1 MFDDPF
7 PVTAII
13 LAGGQGLR
21 VGGRDKGLLGYKGKA
36 MIDHVIDRLS
46 PQVEELFISANR
58 NLEDYAQRG
67 YPVLTDTLPDYS
79 GPLAG
84 VLVGLEKAHFDW
96 LVVSPCD
103 TPLLP
108 LDLVDRLCRA
118 RGKSRAVVAK
128 DPQRTHYTTLMLHKD
143 RLGALD
149 AYLERG
155 GRSVKGFLE
164 TVGTSTAEFA
174 DEKAFLNCNQETGFD
189 I

>member
-1 MFDDPF
+1 MFDEPF
-7 PVTAII
+7 PVSALI
-13 LAGGQGLR
+13 LAGGRGRR
-21 VGGRDKGLLGYKGKA
+21 VGGQDKGLLVYQGKPL
-36 MIDHVIDRLS
+36 IDQVIARLL

-58 NLEDYAQRG
+58 NLEDYARRG
-67 YPVLTDTLPDYS
+67 YPVLTDTLPDYP

-84 VLVGLEKAHFDW
+84 VLAGLENARFDW

-108 LDLVDRLCRA
+108 LDLVDTLCRA

-128 DPQRTHYTTLMLHKD
+128 DPQHTHYTTLMLHKD
-143 RLGALD
+143 RLGALN

-164 TVGTSTAEFA
+164 TVGASSAEFA
-174 DEKAFLNCNQETGFD
+174 DAGAFLNCNQGTELD
-189 I
+189 S